1 MEDRYLVSIP
11 IETVTRAT
19 TMQSRGYGLNELQL
33 ADILHVRVERT
44 TTIEGNSG
52 TLGAVT
58 YLDIEVSANNRNDAI
73 LQAYAIAQRF
83 VQLTALVYQAEFEIS
98 LVGVQAKNLTSSSG
112 AELSSYFGVE
122 QVIASFE
129 PLLKVWEQVTSIQE
143 QNSEL
148 WNVLKLALEWLHF
161 GAIANDDRSAFLA
174 YRIALEVLVKGNEG
188 SESSTTVL
196 NKHLDTRKHKLLNKA
211 IRGVIALYIDDDKA
225 LNRLM
230 QRIEDTL
237 VESEPERWAR
247 ILENAG
253 VAVSSEELNDLRIA
267 RGSVVHSGI
276 GNEKMSTFRVREIV
290 VDYINALLTV
300 NWE

>member
-19 TMQSRGYGLNELQL
+19 VIQSRGYGLNELQL
-33 ADILHVRVERT
+33 ADILHVRVERN

-52 TLGAVT
+52 TLGVAN

-73 LQAYAIAQRF
+73 LQAYAIAQQF

-98 LVGVQAKNLTSSSG
+98 HVGVQAKNLTSSSG

-129 PLLKVWEQVTSIQE
+129 PLLKVWEQITSIQE

-148 WNVLKLALEWLHF
+148 WSVLKLALEWLHI
-161 GAIANDDRSAFLA
+161 GSIANDDRSVFLA
-174 YRIALEVLVKGNEG
+174 YRIALEVLVKGHEG

-196 NKHLDTRKHKLLNKA
+196 NKHLVTRKHKLLNKA

-237 VESEPERWAR
+237 MESEPERWAR
-247 ILENAG
+247 IMKNAG
-253 VAVSSEELNDLRIA
+253 VVVSSEDSRFGQI
-267 RGSVVHSGI
+267 VT
-276 GNEKMSTFRVREIV
+276 TF
-290 VDYINALLTV
+290 
-300 NWE
+300 